1 MKKNFEIKNR
11 KFYFEFSLK
20 NVSCLKFFVSTSLR
34 NNLFGNH
41 ATFTEFSRKNWAKFR
56 INKNPGIQPIFLP
69 KMSSTLNFNEL
80 NNDLGVDDL
89 NLLKAEI
96 SDLNNYSDR
105 KSYAKGLVDIA
116 LLTANAN
123 QLKHAIAIDDL
134 TYKIVNICFV
144 VTSIILQVSS
154 ISLNSSKS
162 QKFHL

>member
-1 MKKNFEIKNR
+1 
-11 KFYFEFSLK
+11 
-20 NVSCLKFFVSTSLR
+20 
-34 NNLFGNH
+34 
-41 ATFTEFSRKNWAKFR
+41 
-56 INKNPGIQPIFLP
+56 
-69 KMSSTLNFNEL
+69 MSSTLNFNEL

-162 QKFHL
+162 QKVPSLNRQFYENHEV